1 MINNSEIFIFI
12 DFRSILMN
20 AADSDSDIRSPTSLD
35 TIQIGDKG
43 ETIKLPTKKVLIC
56 DICPS
61 LSQKDSDKSLFIG
74 FKLLP
79 ILYGLYNIWSTK
91 CQN

>member
-1 MINNSEIFIFI
+1 MEMKNHDFIAIMIYNSKIFILLY
-12 DFRSILMN
+12 FRSILMN

-56 DICPS
+56 DI
-61 LSQKDSDKSLFIG
+61 
-74 FKLLP
+74 
-79 ILYGLYNIWSTK
+79 LYVHP
-91 CQN
+91 

>member
-1 MINNSEIFIFI
+1 
-12 DFRSILMN
+12 MN

-56 DICPS
+56 DI
-61 LSQKDSDKSLFIG
+61 
-74 FKLLP
+74 
-79 ILYGLYNIWSTK
+79 LYVIYNIHLYSWAKISSGF
-91 CQN
+91 